1 MRGRELAGLLLALAV
16 LATVAGLAYRS
27 IGGAEDTLA
36 WAEHTR
42 QVLRQIEEGS
52 ALYSRAAS
60 ARRAY
65 IVAGDESRLADVPQL
80 DAGVGNA
87 IAALRV
93 LTVDNPTQPPR
104 IDSLAQ
110 LLDLR
115 RVGLDAS
122 VARRRREGSAWQT
135 AEGLALDERIQAG
148 WGDMEA
154 EENQLLA
161 DRDSRTQRDL
171 ARTKVAEIVGT
182 LGSLAVLGFVFGR
195 LRQEIA
201 RGRRSTEALHD
212 SEDVLEAT
220 KADRRAS
227 EGALRV
233 SERRFSRLA
242 ESGVIGI
249 TVADDSGR
257 ILEAN
262 DTFLSTLGYSRSDFR
277 AGKITYAETTPPE
290 WHDSNAVAWQQL
302 RTHGL
307 ARPWE
312 KEYVRLDGTRV
323 PVLVAAAMID
333 ESLHITVS
341 LDLSDRKV
349 LEDQLRRATKMEA
362 IGTLAGGIAHDFN
375 NLLSV
380 ILTYTDLMMNE
391 LGPGDPKKADLG
403 EVRKAGEQAAGLTR
417 QLLSFS
423 RQQVL
428 KPRIL
433 DLNEIV
439 TGMDR
444 MLRRLLGEGIE
455 LSLLTAHSVGRV
467 YADPGQVE
475 QVIMNLVVNARD
487 AMPRGGTLSIETG
500 NADLDAEYAAQ
511 HLSVA
516 PGPYVMVATT
526 DTGSGMDKAT
536 LARIFDPFFTTKEA
550 GHGTGLGLS
559 TAYGFVKQSG
569 GHIWV
574 YSEPGQGTTFKIYL
588 PRTDAH
594 ASALPTS
601 PPSPA
606 TLRGSETVLVV
617 EDDDQVRAS
626 MRAVLRR
633 YGYNVLEAQNGG
645 EAFLVCEKYTAT
657 IQLLITDVVMPRM
670 SGREVAERL
679 GPMRPEMKVLYV
691 SGYAEGSVV
700 HHGVLDSG
708 VHFLQKPITAEV
720 LARRV
725 REVLEAPCRRA

>member
-1 MRGRELAGLLLALAV
+1 LHASEEFLEA
-16 LATVAGLAYRS
+16 
-27 IGGAEDTLA
+27 AEV
-36 WAEHTR
+36 E
-42 QVLRQIEEGS
+42 
-52 ALYSRAAS
+52 
-60 ARRAY
+60 
-65 IVAGDESRLADVPQL
+65 
-80 DAGVGNA
+80 
-87 IAALRV
+87 
-93 LTVDNPTQPPR
+93 
-104 IDSLAQ
+104 
-110 LLDLR
+110 
-115 RVGLDAS
+115 
-122 VARRRREGSAWQT
+122 
-135 AEGLALDERIQAG
+135 
-148 WGDMEA
+148 
-154 EENQLLA
+154 
-161 DRDSRTQRDL
+161 
-171 ARTKVAEIVGT
+171 
-182 LGSLAVLGFVFGR
+182 
-195 LRQEIA
+195 RQE
-201 RGRRSTEALHD
+201 
-212 SEDVLEAT
+212 
-220 KADRRAS
+220 S

-233 SERRFSRLA
+233 SEMRFSRLA

-262 DTFLSTLGYSRSDFR
+262 DAFLKTIGYSRDDFR
-277 AGKITYAETTPPE
+277 AGALSYAEMTPPE
-290 WHDSNAVAWQQL
+290 WQALNAVAWGQL
-302 RTHGL
+302 RTHGI
-307 ARPWE
+307 ASPWE

-323 PVLVAAAMID
+323 PVLVAAAMLD
-333 ESLHITVS
+333 ESLNITVC
-341 LDLSDRKV
+341 LDLSDRKR

-375 NLLSV
+375 NLLSI
-380 ILTYTDLMMNE
+380 ILTYADLTADE
-391 LGPGDPKKADLG
+391 LAPGDPKRADLG
-403 EVRKAGEQAAGLTR
+403 EIRKAGEQAAALIR
-417 QLLSFS
+417 HLLSFS

-467 YADPGQVE
+467 HADPGQVE

-487 AMPRGGTLSIETG
+487 AMPVGGKLSIETA
-500 NADLDAEYAAQ
+500 NADLDAEYAAL
-511 HLSVA
+511 HLGVA

-536 LARIFDPFFTTKEA
+536 LARVFDPFFTTKEA

-574 YSEPGQGTTFKIYL
+574 YSEPGQGTTFKVYL
-588 PRTDAH
+588 PRTDARTDTP
-594 ASALPTS
+594 ST
-601 PPSPA
+601 PPPA
-606 TLRGSETVLVV
+606 PSTLRGSETILLV
-617 EDDDQVRAS
+617 EDDDPVRAS
-626 MRAVLRR
+626 MRAALRR

-657 IQLLITDVVMPRM
+657 IHLLITDVVMPRM

-679 GPMRPEMKVLYV
+679 GPMRPDMRILYV
-691 SGYAEGSVV
+691 SGYAEGSIV

-708 VHFLQKPITAEV
+708 VHFLQKPITAEP

-725 REVLEAPCRRA
+725 REVLEAPSRRA